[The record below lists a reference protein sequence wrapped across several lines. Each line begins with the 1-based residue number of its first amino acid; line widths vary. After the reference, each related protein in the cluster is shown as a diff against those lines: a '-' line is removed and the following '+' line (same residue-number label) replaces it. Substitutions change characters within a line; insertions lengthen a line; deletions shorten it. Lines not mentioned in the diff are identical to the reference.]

1 MNFMTENDDV
11 LIDSNILIYA
21 FDKDEK
27 VKNLVAKIILE
38 KIFNGKM
45 KVFLSTQ
52 NLSEF
57 YYNVTKK
64 IKKPLEITE
73 AKEIISDLISLS
85 NIKIIKINENSIL
98 NAINISS
105 EHNLSYW
112 DALIV
117 SVMKENSIHRIITEN
132 EKDFKKIDWLKVINP
147 FIKTNQL
154 K

>member
-1 MNFMTENDDV
+1 MIENNDV

-27 VKNLVAKIILE
+27 EKNPAAKVILE

-45 KVFLSTQ
+45 KIFLSTQ

-73 AKEIISDLISLS
+73 AKEIISGLISLS
-85 NIKIIKINENSIL
+85 NINILNINENTIL
-98 NAINISS
+98 NAINISF
-105 EHNLSYW
+105 ENNVSYW
-112 DALIV
+112 DALIA
-117 SVMKENSIHRIITEN
+117 SVMKENNINIIITEN
-132 EKDFKKIDWLKVINP
+132 DKDFKKIHWLKVINP
-147 FIKTNQL
+147 FISGINK